1 MSSAV
6 KTTDEIIHIISG
18 VYFGM
23 RASAIDRMYWQGA
36 VKMASSIVL
45 ALGRNPEVFLHPED
59 VQLLKKG

>member
-1 MSSAV
+1 MSSTI

-23 RASAIDRMYWQGA
+23 RASVIDRMYWLGA

-45 ALGRNPEVFLHPED
+45 ALGRNPEQFLFPED
-59 VQLLKKG
+59 MQLLKKG